1 MDIQKQLSSD
11 ELEQLLQR
19 RRRQEAVE
27 GLRTLS
33 IPSSDDVTVEDGEL
47 SLSEPSP
54 SAPPQKPGRWY
65 WSRAHF
71 TTTSHP
77 DNGASPAE
85 IWLQYQQPRLTPAK
99 SRKRR
104 RSRQQRPANTRLKKA
119 LGKVVDTLVALALFL
134 FVATL
139 GLWLYENY
147 VKPMLNPADTPAVQA
162 QGTWLWPVQG
172 EGRISSPEEAMPQ
185 APLPFIPYSTTI
197 SVEEPFVPVPTQAP
211 GTAMPTR
218 LIIPSIQVNTPVE
231 EVTIENGVWQVAQYA
246 AGYHRGSARPG
257 TIGNTVISGHNGL
270 SGAVFRRLH
279 ELKPEDEI
287 LLYAGRRLY
296 RYVVQETKSVWPYQV
311 EVMAQTATPIL
322 TLITCTAYDTQRLI
336 VIAGLDR
343 EIPTE
348 ASP

>member
-27 GLRTLS
+27 GLR
-33 IPSSDDVTVEDGEL
+33 
-47 SLSEPSP
+47 SLSAALPGDITAEKAMSP
-54 SAPPQKPGRWY
+54 PGLSSSSIATPKPGRWARNKTRFAPP
-65 WSRAHF
+65 SQ
-71 TTTSHP
+71 P
-77 DNGASPAE
+77 DNGAGAAE
-85 IWLQYQQPRLTPAK
+85 TWLQSQQTRLAPAK
-99 SRKRR
+99 P
-104 RSRQQRPANTRLKKA
+104 RQHGRPRQHRPANTRLKKA
-119 LGKVVDTLVALALFL
+119 LGKLVDTMVALALFL

-147 VKPMLNPADTPAVQA
+147 IQPMLHPSDIPAAQA
-162 QGTWLWPVQG
+162 QGTWLWSVQG
-172 EGRISSPEEAMPQ
+172 EGRVSSPEEAMPQ
-185 APLPFIPYSTTI
+185 APLPFIPYSTTT
-197 SVEEPFVPVPTQAP
+197 SVEEAFIPVPTQAP

-218 LIIPSIQVNTPVE
+218 LIIPAIQLDSPVE

-279 ELKPEDEI
+279 ELDLGDEV

-296 RYVVQETKSVWPYQV
+296 RYVVEETKSVWPYQV
-311 EVMAQTATPIL
+311 EVMAQTSSPIL

-348 ASP
+348 AGP